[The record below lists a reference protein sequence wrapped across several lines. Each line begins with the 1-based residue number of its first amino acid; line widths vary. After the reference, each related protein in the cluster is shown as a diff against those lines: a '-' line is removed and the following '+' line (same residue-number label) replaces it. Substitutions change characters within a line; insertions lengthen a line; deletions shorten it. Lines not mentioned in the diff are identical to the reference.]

1 MNIEQIL
8 KDFDEIVAKLKM
20 KIIYFET
27 ENKALRMRIV
37 ELKKFVKEK

>member
-1 MNIEQIL
+1 MNIEEIL

-27 ENKALRMRIV
+27 ENKALRIRIN